1 LTKLELIKKKIF
13 KLIYNANNIVNKKT
27 NLKKKIFTILSKDNF
42 QNYSFHDIILYI
54 KKLNRSSKTIT
65 SNVNKYNLLKMEH
78 RLIQELKNRIL
89 DKIKNNEK
97 I

>member
-1 LTKLELIKKKIF
+1 M
-13 KLIYNANNIVNKKT
+13 
-27 NLKKKIFTILSKDNF
+27 
-42 QNYSFHDIILYI
+42 YI

-89 DKIKNNEK
+89 DKIKTNENIESRQIK
-97 I
+97 NISYIFNIIIYYILD